1 MATALIIAGSAL
13 AAASTV
19 QQGRLAEARGEAE
32 NEIAQFNARQ
42 LDRQAKAR
50 VKASQIQEERVSRE
64 EKAFRGQQRAKFA
77 KSGIAISDGTPLD
90 VLADTAF
97 QFHLER
103 NLTLRQGIVE
113 GSQLRTQAGLSREKG
128 KLAKGFGK
136 AQKRVSII
144 KAFGQG
150 AMAVGDAGAFA
161 GKSTGFAET
170 TRSGTASPN
179 MFSPTLKNFGPG
191 AF

>member
-1 MATALIIAGSAL
+1 MATALLVGGALLGAAG
-13 AAASTV
+13 TI
-19 QQGRLAEARGEAE
+19 QEGRLAEARGEAE

-50 VKASQIQEERVSRE
+50 TKASQIQEERVARQ

-77 KSGIAISDGTPLD
+77 KSGITISEGTPLD

-103 NLTLRQGIVE
+103 NLTLRRGLVESSQLKTQG
-113 GSQLRTQAGLSREKG
+113 GLLRTQG

-136 AQKRVSII
+136 AVKRLSVL
-144 KAFGQG
+144 KAFSGG
-150 AMAVGDAGAFA
+150 AIGVSQAKFGSG
-161 GKSTGFAET
+161 STPPPPPPAPSQTGGF
-170 TRSGTASPN
+170 RIQ
-179 MFSPTLKNFGPG
+179 
-191 AF
+191 